1 MARTRAAKGQSS
13 IKKMK
18 IKRNGKEYEYWVAVY
33 TEGYDS
39 ATGRQIQRKITGKTQ
54 KEVSD
59 KLRMVTAAQVT
70 GTYTAPSKRTVGEW
84 LNTWSDEYLVNVKP
98 ATVCSYKGIIKTH
111 LLPAFNSIELSKL
124 SNEMVQK
131 FVNSLR
137 EPRDGKKGLSAKTIK
152 NVNGVL
158 HAAMEQATINR
169 YIPFN
174 PVDGCKLPR
183 RDKAELKP
191 LDEKM
196 IAKFLSEI
204 RGHKYEALYVT
215 ALFTGM
221 RESELL
227 GLEWS
232 RVELTTGKITINK
245 QLRKVRSGGKE
256 YKLDETKT
264 GNSRTIAIPQYVL
277 GVLKNVKATQEQNKS
292 KCGNLWVD
300 SDYVFT
306 NEFGEHLKQIT
317 VYKNFKRVMEQ
328 MGSPETRFHD
338 LRHSYAMAAI
348 SSGIPMKTVS
358 ESMGHSQIGITM
370 NTYSFVTDRMKQ
382 DGADKM
388 ENFIQSVC
396 A

>member
-13 IKKMK
+13 IRKTK

-33 TEGYDS
+33 TEGYDA

-54 KEVSD
+54 REVSD
-59 KLRMVTAAQVT
+59 KLRKVTAAQET

-84 LNTWSDEYLVNVKP
+84 LNTWAEEYLVNVKP

-111 LLPAFNSIELSKL
+111 LLPAFNGVELSKL

-131 FVNSLR
+131 FINSLR
-137 EPRDGKKGLSAKTIK
+137 EPKDGKNALSAKTIK

-183 RDKAELKP
+183 REKTELKP
-191 LDEKM
+191 LDENM
-196 IAKFLSEI
+196 ISKFLSEI
-204 RGHKYEALYVT
+204 RGHKYEALYIT

-232 RVELTTGKITINK
+232 RVDLTTGKITINK

-264 GNSRTIAIPQYVL
+264 GNSRTITIPQYVL
-277 GVLKNVKATQEQNKS
+277 GVLKKVKATQEQNKT
-292 KCGNLWVD
+292 KCGNLWMGT
-300 SDYVFT
+300 DYVFT

-328 MGSPETRFHD
+328 IGSPETRFHD

-370 NTYSFVTDRMKQ
+370 NTYSFVTDQMKK
-382 DGADKM
+382 DSAAKM
-388 ENFIQSVC
+388 DSFIQSLSV
-396 A
+396 